1 LVTRTGPPGPPKG
14 RVRVRKPEVIKS
26 LEQLEEIFQANV
38 ATYDIASD
46 DEVEQASA
54 SIVASYRILKSQL
67 ESREPVNDE
76 SHLKAPTITYPR
88 SQQEDRFFEGLES
101 ALGPGSHLNI
111 PKKYPKVSDLLTSIS
126 ASFMTS
132 AADFAIARKSSRICI
147 YQFGIR

>member
-1 LVTRTGPPGPPKG
+1 MVTKTGPPGPPKG

-26 LEQLEEIFQANV
+26 LEQLEEIFQANI

-101 ALGPGSHLNI
+101 ALGPGSLSNI
-111 PKKYPKVSDLLTSIS
+111 PKKFPKVSDLLTGIS
-126 ASFMTS
+126 TSFMTS

-147 YQFGIR
+147 YQFGI